1 VDILPREFIFQ
12 QHGVVEL
19 DKGLGADIY
28 GIDRWGHEILTV
40 LPNGDAGLLDVQNP
54 SAQAVSIPSIVHD
67 LAERGIH
74 SPILLRVNSFLENS
88 LIELNSGFA
97 NAISTYE
104 YSGEYRGVFPIKVN
118 QQAEVVERI
127 VTTGRKYNYG
137 LEVGSKPELLIALAQ
152 NLAKDS
158 LLICNGVKD
167 EEFIR
172 LAILS
177 CKIGFNTI
185 IVLESPKELELV
197 LQVSKALNEK
207 PRLGVRIKL
216 THQIQGYWAESSG
229 DRSSFGMTT
238 DNVVRVVERLQTEG
252 MQDCLTLQHSHLGSQ
267 ISDINDVR
275 RIVKEACRF
284 YTELK
289 TLGVPLEFLDLGGG
303 LGVDYTGEKQSNEN
317 SVNYALGEYCE
328 AVVETVKYAMDEA
341 QIGHPTIVTESGRG
355 VVALSSML
363 IFDVLDTTLYDSK
376 VLPKPNE
383 NDHHLIGDLL
393 AIEDYL
399 SAERLQESVNDAIYY
414 RDEVRALFRR
424 GNIDIKSLAQ
434 AETVFRYL
442 VARFK
447 KIAAASDTSPQL
459 DEQLGHFADIYH
471 GNFSLFQS
479 LPDVWAIDQLH
490 PIMPLQRLNE
500 VPDRHA
506 VLSDITCD
514 SDGKVDRFVLA
525 DGISKTLPVHDIADD
540 EAYYI
545 GVFFV
550 GAYQE
555 TLGDLHNLFGDTNV
569 VTIALGE
576 NGGFDLLHEVEG
588 DTISE
593 VLDYV
598 EYDAQA
604 CLATF
609 RKRVD
614 SAVSSKQLTISERR
628 VLIAAYKDSLGG
640 YTYFEK

>member
-1 VDILPREFIFQ
+1 LETR
-12 QHGVVEL
+12 
-19 DKGLGADIY
+19 LGAEIY
-28 GIDRWGHEILTV
+28 GIDRWGHRILTV
-40 LPNGDAGLLDVQNP
+40 LPNGDAGLVDVMNP
-54 SAQAVSIPSIVHD
+54 NAAPVSIPSIVND
-67 LAERGIH
+67 LGERGIH
-74 SPILLRVNSFLENS
+74 SPILLRVNSFLQNS
-88 LIELNSGFA
+88 LVELNEGFA
-97 NAISTYE
+97 KVIADYD
-104 YSGEYRGVFPIKVN
+104 YAGDYRGVFPIKVN

-127 VTTGRKYNYG
+127 VETGRQYNYG
-137 LEVGSKPELLIALAQ
+137 LEVGSKPELLIALSQ
-152 NLAKDS
+152 NLAKDG

-197 LQVSKALNEK
+197 IRVSKALGEK

-216 THQIQGYWAESSG
+216 THQIKGYWAESSG

-238 DNVVRVVERLQTEG
+238 DNVVAVVERLKTEG
-252 MQDCLTLQHSHLGSQ
+252 MEDCLILQHSHLGSQ
-267 ISDINDVR
+267 ISDIIDVR
-275 RIVKEACRF
+275 RIVHEACRF
-284 YTELK
+284 FTELK
-289 TLGVPLEFLDLGGG
+289 SLGMPLEFLDLGGG
-303 LGVDYTGEKQSNEN
+303 LGIDYTGEKQSNEN
-317 SVNYALGEYCE
+317 SINYSLPEYCE
-328 AVVETVKYAMDEA
+328 AIVETVKYAMDEA
-341 QIGHPTIVTESGRG
+341 EIVHPTIVTESGRG

-376 VLPKPNE
+376 TLPKPDANA
-383 NDHHLIGDLL
+383 HHLITDLL
-393 AIEDYL
+393 AIQDYL
-399 SAERLQESVNDAIYY
+399 STKRLQECVNDAIYY

-424 GNIDIKSLAQ
+424 GNMDIKSLAQ

-442 VARFK
+442 VSQFK
-447 KIAAASDTSPQL
+447 VLVGDTDTSQQL
-459 DEQLGHFADIYH
+459 EEQLGSFADIYH

-500 VPDRHA
+500 TPHRQA
-506 VLSDITCD
+506 MLSDITCD
-514 SDGKVDRFVLA
+514 SDGKIDRFVLA
-525 DGISKTLPVHDIADD
+525 DGVSKTLPVHDLADD
-540 EAYYI
+540 EDYFI

-569 VTIALGE
+569 VTVGLGE
-576 NGGFDLLHEVEG
+576 DGSFDLLHEVEG

-604 CLATF
+604 CLSVF

-614 SAVSSKQLTISERR
+614 RAVSQKQLTISERR
-628 VLIAAYKDSLGG
+628 VLIAAYKDSLSG

>member
-1 VDILPREFIFQ
+1 METR
-12 QHGVVEL
+12 
-19 DKGLGADIY
+19 LGAEIY
-28 GIDRWGHEILTV
+28 GIDRWGHKILTV
-40 LPNGDAGLLDVQNP
+40 LPNGDAGLVDVMNP
-54 SAQAVSIPSIVHD
+54 KALPVSIPSIVND

-74 SPILLRVNSFLENS
+74 SPILLRVNSFLQNS
-88 LIELNSGFA
+88 LIELNQGFA
-97 NAISTYE
+97 KAIDGYK
-104 YSGEYRGVFPIKVN
+104 YGGDYRGVFPIKVN

-127 VTTGRKYNYG
+127 VETGRQFSYG
-137 LEVGSKPELLIALAQ
+137 LEVGSKPELLIALSQ

-185 IVLESPKELELV
+185 IVLESPKELDLV
-197 LQVSKALNEK
+197 IRVSKALGEK
-207 PRLGVRIKL
+207 PRLGARIKL
-216 THQIQGYWAESSG
+216 THQITGYWAESSG
-229 DRSSFGMTT
+229 DRSTFGMTT
-238 DNVVRVVERLQTEG
+238 DNVVAVTERLKAEG
-252 MQDCLTLQHSHLGSQ
+252 MEDCLILQHSHLGSQ

-275 RIVKEACRF
+275 RIVQEACRF

-289 TLGVPLEFLDLGGG
+289 SLGMPLKFLDLGGG
-303 LGVDYTGEKQSNEN
+303 LGIDYTGEKQSNEN
-317 SVNYALGEYCE
+317 SVNYSLPEYCE
-328 AVVETVKYAMDEA
+328 AIVETVKYAMDEA
-341 QIGHPTIVTESGRG
+341 KIEHPNIVTESGRG

-363 IFDVLDTTLYDSK
+363 IFDVLDATLYDSAT
-376 VLPKPNE
+376 LPETGE
-383 NDHHLIGDLL
+383 NAHHLIKDLL
-393 AIEDYL
+393 AIQGYL
-399 SAERLQESVNDAIYY
+399 STKRLQECVNDAIYY

-424 GNIDIKSLAQ
+424 GNMDIKSLAQ

-442 VARFK
+442 VAQFK
-447 KIAAASDTSPQL
+447 TLAADAETSAQL
-459 DEQLGHFADIYH
+459 EEQLGSFADIYH

-500 VPDRHA
+500 TPHRQA
-506 VLSDITCD
+506 MLSDITCD
-514 SDGKVDRFVLA
+514 SDGKIDRFVLA
-525 DGISKTLPVHDIADD
+525 DGISKTLPVHDLKENED
-540 EAYYI
+540 YYI

-569 VTIALGE
+569 VTVALG
-576 NGGFDLLHEVEG
+576 NDGNFDLLHEVEG

-593 VLDYV
+593 VLEYV
-598 EYDAQA
+598 EYEAQT

-614 SAVSSKQLTISERR
+614 NAVSEKKLSISERR
-628 VLIAAYKDSLGG
+628 VLIAAYKDSLSG

>member
-1 VDILPREFIFQ
+1 MWATSPHRAVRNRRLF
-12 QHGVVEL
+12 EL
-19 DKGLGADIY
+19 ETRLGAEIY
-28 GIDRWGHEILTV
+28 GIDRWGHQILTV
-40 LPNGDAGLLDVQNP
+40 LANGDAGLVDVMNP
-54 SAQAVSIPSIVHD
+54 KAAPVSIPSIVQD
-67 LAERGIH
+67 LGERGIN
-74 SPILLRVNSFLENS
+74 SPILLRVNSFLQNS
-88 LIELNSGFA
+88 LIELNQGFA
-97 NAISTYE
+97 KAISDYQFE
-104 YSGEYRGVFPIKVN
+104 GQYRGVFPIKVN
-118 QQAEVVERI
+118 QQAEVVERL
-127 VTTGRKYNYG
+127 VETGRQFSYG
-137 LEVGSKPELLIALAQ
+137 LEVGSKPELLIALSQ

-185 IVLESPKELELV
+185 IVLESPKELDLV
-197 LQVSKALNEK
+197 IRVSKALGEK

-216 THQIQGYWAESSG
+216 THKITGYWAESSG

-238 DNVVRVVERLQTEG
+238 DNVVAVAERLKAEG
-252 MQDCLTLQHSHLGSQ
+252 MDDCLILQHSHLGSQ
-267 ISDINDVR
+267 ISDIIDVR
-275 RIVKEACRF
+275 RIVNEACRF
-284 YTELK
+284 FTELK
-289 TLGVPLEFLDLGGG
+289 ALGMPLQFLDLGGG

-317 SVNYALGEYCE
+317 SINYSLPEYCE
-328 AVVETVKYAMDEA
+328 AIVETVKYAMDEA
-341 QIGHPTIVTESGRG
+341 GIAHPNIVTESGRG

-363 IFDVLDTTLYDSK
+363 IFDVLDTTLYDSAT
-376 VLPKPNE
+376 LPE
-383 NDHHLIGDLL
+383 VDSDAHHLIRDLL
-393 AIEDYL
+393 AVQDYL
-399 SAERLQESVNDAIYY
+399 STKRLQECVNDAIYY
-414 RDEVRALFRR
+414 RDEMRALFRR
-424 GNIDIKSLAQ
+424 GNMDIKSLAQ
-434 AETVFRYL
+434 AETVFRFL
-442 VARFK
+442 VAQFK
-447 KIAAASDTSPQL
+447 KLAVDTETSPQL

-500 VPDRHA
+500 TPTRQA
-506 VLSDITCD
+506 MLSDITCD

-525 DGISKTLPVHDIADD
+525 DGISKTLPVHDLAED

-569 VTIALGE
+569 VTVALGE
-576 NGGFDLLHEVEG
+576 DGNFDLIHEVEG
-588 DTISE
+588 DTIAE

-598 EYDAQA
+598 EYEAQA
-604 CLATF
+604 CLSTF

-614 SAVSSKQLTISERR
+614 RAVSEKQLSISERR
-628 VLIAAYKDSLGG
+628 VLIEAYKDSLSG

>member
-1 VDILPREFIFQ
+1 METR
-12 QHGVVEL
+12 
-19 DKGLGADIY
+19 LGAEIY
-28 GIDRWGHEILTV
+28 GIDRWGHKILTV
-40 LPNGDAGLLDVQNP
+40 LPNGDAGLVDIKSP
-54 SAQAVSIPSIVHD
+54 QADPVSIPSIVRD
-67 LAERGIH
+67 LGERGIH
-74 SPILLRVNSFLENS
+74 SPILLRVNSFLQNS
-88 LIELNSGFA
+88 LIELNEGFA
-97 NAISTYE
+97 KTIADYKYNGA
-104 YSGEYRGVFPIKVN
+104 YRGVFPIKVN

-127 VTTGRKYNYG
+127 VETGRQYNYG
-137 LEVGSKPELLIALAQ
+137 LEVGSKPELLIALSQ

-185 IVLESPKELELV
+185 IVLESPKELDLV
-197 LQVSKALNEK
+197 IRVSKALGEK

-216 THQIQGYWAESSG
+216 THQITGYWAESSG
-229 DRSSFGMTT
+229 DRSTFGMTT
-238 DNVVRVVERLQTEG
+238 DNVVAVVERLKTEG
-252 MQDCLTLQHSHLGSQ
+252 MEDCLILQHSHLGSQ

-275 RIVKEACRF
+275 RIVQEACRF
-284 YTELK
+284 FTELK
-289 TLGVPLEFLDLGGG
+289 SLGMPLEFLDLGGG
-303 LGVDYTGEKQSNEN
+303 LGIDYTGEKQSNEN
-317 SVNYALGEYCE
+317 SVNYSLPEYCE
-328 AVVETVKYAMDEA
+328 AIIETVKYAMDEA
-341 QIGHPTIVTESGRG
+341 QIVHPIIVTESGRG

-363 IFDVLDTTLYDSK
+363 IFDVLDATLYDSAA
-376 VLPKPNE
+376 LPE
-383 NDHHLIGDLL
+383 TGSDDHHLIKDLL
-393 AIEDYL
+393 AIQSYL
-399 SAERLQESVNDAIYY
+399 SSKRLQECVNDAIYY

-424 GNIDIKSLAQ
+424 GNMDIKSLAQ

-442 VARFK
+442 VAQFK
-447 KIAAASDTSPQL
+447 KLAVDAETSDQL
-459 DEQLGHFADIYH
+459 EEQLGNFADIYH

-500 VPDRHA
+500 TPHRQA
-506 VLSDITCD
+506 MLSDITCD
-514 SDGKVDRFVLA
+514 SDGKIDRFVLA
-525 DGISKTLPVHDIADD
+525 DGISKTLPVHDLQPD
-540 EAYYI
+540 EDYYI

-569 VTIALGE
+569 VTVALGKDG
-576 NGGFDLLHEVEG
+576 NFDLLHEVEG

-593 VLDYV
+593 VLEYV
-598 EYDAQA
+598 EYEAQA

-614 SAVSSKQLTISERR
+614 NAVSQKQLTISERR
-628 VLIAAYKDSLGG
+628 VLIAAYKDSLSG

>member
-1 VDILPREFIFQ
+1 MDA
-12 QHGVVEL
+12 
-19 DKGLGADIY
+19 KLGNDVY
-28 GIDRWGHEILTV
+28 GIDRWGHQFLTV
-40 LPNGDAGLLDVQNP
+40 LPNGDAGLRDVQNP
-54 SAQAVSIPSIVHD
+54 EADPISIAEIVSD
-67 LAERGIH
+67 LGERGIN
-74 SPILLRVNSFLENS
+74 SPVLLRVNSFLQSS
-88 LIELNSGFA
+88 LIELNEGFA
-97 NAISTYE
+97 AAIKEYE
-104 YSGEYRGVFPIKVN
+104 YQGAYRGVFPIKVN

-127 VTTGRKYNYG
+127 VETGRRYQYG

-152 NLAKDS
+152 RIAKDG

-197 LQVSKALNEK
+197 IKVSKALGEK

-216 THQIQGYWAESSG
+216 THTIKGNWAESSG

-238 DNVVRVVERLQTEG
+238 DNVVAVVNRLKAEG
-252 MQDCLTLQHSHLGSQ
+252 MEDCLILQHSHLGSQ
-267 ISDINDVR
+267 ISDIIDVR
-275 RIVKEACRF
+275 RIVSEACRF
-284 YTELK
+284 FTELK
-289 TLGVPLEFLDLGGG
+289 ALGLPLKFLDLGGG

-317 SVNYALGEYCE
+317 SVNYSLPEYCQ
-328 AVVETVKYAMDEA
+328 AVVETVKYAMDDA
-341 QIGHPTIVTESGRG
+341 GIDHPNITTESGRG

-363 IFDVLDTTLYDSK
+363 IFDVLDTTLYDSPTMPEIK
-376 VLPKPNE
+376 E
-383 NDHHLIGDLL
+383 GAHHLIGDLV
-393 AIEDYL
+393 AVRDYL
-399 SAERLQESVNDAIYY
+399 SEKRLQECVNDAIYY
-414 RDEVRALFRR
+414 REEVRALFRR
-424 GNIDIKSLAQ
+424 GNLDIQSLAL

-442 VARFK
+442 VAQFK
-447 KIAAASDTSPQL
+447 TLAKEAETSEQL
-459 DEQLGHFADIYH
+459 EEQLGNFADIYH

-500 VPDRHA
+500 PPQRDA

-514 SDGKVDRFVLA
+514 SDGKIDQFVLA
-525 DGISKTLPVHDIADD
+525 DGISPTLPVHDLNED
-540 EAYYI
+540 ETYYI

-569 VTIALGE
+569 VTVALGE
-576 NGGFDLLHEVEG
+576 DGEFDLLHEVEG
-588 DTISE
+588 DTIAE

-598 EYDAQA
+598 EYEAQA
-604 CLATF
+604 CLSTF

-614 SAVSSKQLTISERR
+614 KAVSSKKLTISERR
-628 VLIAAYKDSLGG
+628 VLIEAYKDSLGG